1 MGEIT
6 EAFLEEAGFGSI
18 ESQDLKGS
26 QRLPKM
32 HIIRSRE
39 LLGTI
44 PAREL

>member
-1 MGEIT
+1 MGEII
-6 EAFLEEAGFGSI
+6 EAFLEEAGLGII
-18 ESQDLKGS
+18 ESQNLKGS

-44 PAREL
+44 PDRGL